1 MFGFLRNEKFW
12 LVAAGAVGTIIGGQI
27 LKSPTTRKLAVQG
40 LAKGM
45 MIQGDA
51 KEALQNMKDEAE
63 DICYEARQEAEKSK
77 SKEDSSDEV

>member
-1 MFGFLRNEKFW
+1 MFGFLRSEKFW
-12 LVAAGAVGTIIGGQI
+12 LVAAGVAGTIVGGKI

-63 DICYEARQEAEKSK
+63 DICYEARQEAEKNK
-77 SKEDSSDEV
+77 LKEDNGDEV

>member
-12 LVAAGAVGTIIGGQI
+12 LVAAGVAGTIVGGKI

-63 DICYEARQEAEKSK
+63 DICYEARQEAEKNK
-77 SKEDSSDEV
+77 LKEDNGDEV